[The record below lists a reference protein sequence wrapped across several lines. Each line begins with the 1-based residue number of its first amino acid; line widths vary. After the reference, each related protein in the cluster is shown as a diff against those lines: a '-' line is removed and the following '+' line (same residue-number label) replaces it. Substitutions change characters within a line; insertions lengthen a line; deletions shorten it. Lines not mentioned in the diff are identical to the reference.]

1 MDSFSGSFVLLDR
14 KNNMFFDVEVL
25 LVLKI
30 VLLNDMLLIASG
42 KTTLLG
48 PIISRIISLFK
59 RRLIST
65 VY

>member
-1 MDSFSGSFVLLDR
+1 MDSFSGSFVLIDR

>member
-1 MDSFSGSFVLLDR
+1 MDSFSGSFVLIDR

-30 VLLNDMLLIASG
+30 VLLNDMPLIASG

>member
-1 MDSFSGSFVLLDR
+1 MLIDR

-25 LVLKI
+25 LVLKL
-30 VLLNDMLLIASG
+30 VLLNDMPLIASG

-48 PIISRIISLFK
+48 PIISKIISLFK